1 VTKLGVCTV
10 MKFNT
15 LLRHFRESFKSIIRN
30 GWMSFASTSS
40 IAISL
45 FILGVFL
52 LLALNVNS
60 LADQLESEVEIRVFL
75 EINTQDEQVT
85 SIQNQ
90 IGSIEEVE
98 RVTFVSKEEGLELM
112 KEKFGEDGKQ
122 LLEGYEGDENPL
134 NDSFTVKVDD
144 PRNVGSVA
152 AKIEKLDEGVNPPLL
167 FKVVYGE
174 GYVENLFAV
183 TKMVRN
189 VGLVL
194 VAGLAFTAMF
204 LISNTIKLTILAR
217 RREIAIMKL
226 VGATNNFI
234 RWPFFI
240 EGALLGIIGSL
251 IPIGILLY
259 GYSKLISTFQ
269 IDMGMMMVQL
279 LPLSDIANSIFGLLL
294 GIGIVIGI
302 WGSTISVRKF
312 LKV

>member
-1 VTKLGVCTV
+1 
-10 MKFNT
+10 MKFST
-15 LLRHFRESFKSIIRN
+15 LFRHFRESIKSIVRN

-45 FILGVFL
+45 FILGLFL
-52 LLALNVNS
+52 ILALNVNS
-60 LADQLESEVEIRVFL
+60 LTDQLESEVEIRVYL
-75 EINTQDEQVT
+75 EVNTQQQEINA
-85 SIQNQ
+85 IQNQ

-98 RVTFVSKEEGLELM
+98 KVTFVSKDEGLELM
-112 KEKFGEDGKQ
+112 KDKFGEDGKQ

-134 NDSFTVKVDD
+134 NDSFTVKVDE
-144 PRNVGSVA
+144 PTNVGFVA
-152 AKIEKLDEGVNPPLL
+152 DKIENLDESNNPPQI

-174 GYVENLFAV
+174 GYVETLFAF
-183 TKMVRN
+183 TKAVRN
-189 VGLVL
+189 IGLVL

-251 IPIGILLY
+251 IPVAILLF
-259 GYSKLISTFQ
+259 GYNQLIETYQ
-269 IDMGMMMVQL
+269 IDMGMMMIEL
-279 LPLSDIANSIFGLLL
+279 LPLKEISGKIFGLLL